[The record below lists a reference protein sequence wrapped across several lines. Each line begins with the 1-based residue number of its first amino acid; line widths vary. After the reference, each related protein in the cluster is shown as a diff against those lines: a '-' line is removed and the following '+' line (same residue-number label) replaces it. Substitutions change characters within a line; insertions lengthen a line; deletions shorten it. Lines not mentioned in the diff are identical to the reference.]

1 MTTTQKGRVSDH
13 LPARSSVGIRF
24 AGWRLFDRFRVPREP
39 APIKHLFFV
48 HSHITFQVAIAIMRK
63 KRIARKDTIF
73 LAGRGFDPKDVDFP
87 VVALPFSDDYFL
99 VYKNFFKG
107 WGYLMEFDA
116 FLSSLCNGEFIFY
129 CPHTYS
135 LFSPIVASHR
145 MHRGYSLIEEG
156 LSSYNSIDEMN
167 VMTPPVRLTRKQKIL
182 SRFFYLGRFGDR
194 VFFKRDCLETYA
206 TSAQAFPDFPST
218 ITVDINDGKMGRYS
232 DFAREVESLLIL
244 DSTVETKAVSADNFI
259 RGFRHIIA
267 HFSGEQFSG
276 KSIHVKLHP
285 YQYVDRWFA
294 DQLIEHLK
302 QQLPHCKIIEI
313 PSDVSIENLTV
324 ACRADLYV
332 GITSL
337 ALYAAREGRKVY
349 SFARRIG
356 ELEPGY
362 LLKLSQ
368 QPKVFSDAVEF
379 L

>member
-1 MTTTQKGRVSDH
+1 MTKTQKGRVSDH
-13 LPARSSVGIRF
+13 LPAQSSVEVRSQ
-24 AGWRLFDRFRVPREP
+24 GWRPFDRSGVPREP

-63 KRIARKDTIF
+63 KRIAKKDAIF
-73 LAGRGFDPKDVDFP
+73 LAGRGFDPNDADFP

-99 VYKNFFKG
+99 IYKNFFKG
-107 WGYLMEFDA
+107 WGYLKEFDA

-145 MHRGYSLIEEG
+145 MHRGYCLIEEG

-167 VMTPPVRLTRKQKIL
+167 VMIPPVRLTGKQKIL
-182 SRFFYLGRFGDR
+182 SRFFYRGRFGDR

-218 ITVDINDGKMGRYS
+218 ITVDINDGKMGRYP

-259 RGFRHIIA
+259 RGFRHAIA

-294 DQLIEHLK
+294 DQLITHLK
-302 QQLPHCKIIEI
+302 QQLPDCNIVEI
-313 PSDVSIENLTV
+313 SSDVSIETLTFD
-324 ACRADLYV
+324 CRADLYV

-337 ALYAAREGRKVY
+337 ALYAARKGRKVY
-349 SFARRIG
+349 SFARRIA

-362 LLKLSQ
+362 LLKLSR